1 MKKVTLIFITSVLF
15 FSCSDINNNDISPFN
30 FLPPESEVILNIN
43 NLNNTK
49 EILSKNKNL
58 SNISSSKNKILNQLN
73 SLSKKKSN
81 NSGLLS
87 LTPFG
92 KNQIAYT
99 YIRET
104 NTQDS
109 ISKSDIE
116 KGEYQKNKIF
126 IDTTLLKDV
135 YKTIL
140 GNYIISSNEDIILEN
155 IIRDYNKAN
164 QKIDSDFYKLVKAAD
179 KNDPFNVFTINKKL
193 NFLLVMVRP
202 VAKSK

>member
-1 MKKVTLIFITSVLF
+1 MLSTKSLSSLNKIEANTSLLIR
-15 FSCSDINNNDISPFN
+15 
-30 FLPPESEVILNIN
+30 VI
-43 NLNNTK
+43 
-49 EILSKNKNL
+49 ILSKNKNL

-140 GNYIISSNEDIILEN
+140 GNYIICLL
-155 IIRDYNKAN
+155 YT
-164 QKIDSDFYKLVKAAD
+164 SDAAD
-179 KNDPFNVFTINKKL
+179 E
-193 NFLLVMVRP
+193 
-202 VAKSK
+202 

>member
-1 MKKVTLIFITSVLF
+1 MKKIILLCTTSLLF
-15 FSCSDINNNDISPFN
+15 FSCLDTNNSYNSSYN

-58 SNISSSKNKILNQLN
+58 DNISTLKNKILNQLN
-73 SLSKKKSN
+73 SLSNKNSN
-81 NSGLLS
+81 SSGLLS
-87 LTPFG
+87 LTSFG

-104 NTQDS
+104 NTLDS
-109 ISKSDIE
+109 ISKIDIE
-116 KGEYQKNKIF
+116 RGSYQKNKIF

-140 GNYIISSNEDIILEN
+140 GNYIISSNQDIILEN
-155 IIRDYNKAN
+155 IIRDHDKTK
-164 QKIDSDFYKLVKAAD
+164 QKIDSDFYKLLKAAD
-179 KNDPFNVFTINKKL
+179 KNDPFNTFTIC
-193 NFLLVMVRP
+193 LLYTSD
-202 VAKSK
+202 ALSLIHI